1 MQPVDSC
8 GQQREKQ
15 NDSKEVFD
23 LALDVYGASHIGKVR
38 DLNEDSFCV
47 HGFTPQEPYGFCIV
61 SDGMGGHN
69 AGEVASQKT
78 VQFVA
83 EELLKEV
90 SDGEIPM
97 VLNQATQNANQ
108 RIYQMAMANQSQR
121 GMGATLVAAYV
132 CPRQVYIANV
142 GDSRAYAYRA
152 GELLRITRDHSVV
165 EELVA
170 NGTITMEEARTHP
183 QRNIITRA
191 IGADGVTEADIFEYD
206 YYPGDVLLLC
216 SDGLS
221 SMLTDD
227 EIRELILKHTT
238 AKEMVAALID
248 AANSC
253 GGRDNITVIC
263 IRFIQEGER

>member
-1 MQPVDSC
+1 MVS
-8 GQQREKQ
+8 
-15 NDSKEVFD
+15 
-23 LALDVYGASHIGKVR
+23 DVYGASHKGNVR

-47 HGFTPQEPYGFCIV
+47 HGFTRQEPYGFCIV

-69 AGEVASQKT
+69 AGEVASQQT

-83 EELLKEV
+83 EELLRKLTAQEV
-90 SDGEIPM
+90 PKA
-97 VLNQATQNANQ
+97 LNQATRNAND
-108 RIYQMAMANQSQR
+108 RVCRMAMANQSQR

-132 CPRQVYIANV
+132 CEEQAYIANV
-142 GDSRAYAYRA
+142 GDSRAYAYRN
-152 GELLRITRDHSVV
+152 GELLQITRDHSVV

-170 NGTITMEEARTHP
+170 NGTITKEEARNHP

-191 IGADGVTEADIFEYD
+191 IGSEGVMEPDIFEYD
-206 YYPGDVLLLC
+206 YYPGDILLLC

-221 SMLTDD
+221 SMLNDA
-227 EIRELILKHTT
+227 EIQKILMENTN
-238 AKEMVAALID
+238 AKQMVTALID
-248 AANSC
+248 AANRQ

>member
-1 MQPVDSC
+1 VL
-8 GQQREKQ
+8 E
-15 NDSKEVFD
+15 
-23 LALDVYGASHIGKVR
+23 VYGASDKGKVR

-47 HGFTPQEPYGFCIV
+47 HGFTRQEPYGFCVV

-83 EELLKEV
+83 EELLKRPAVDEV
-90 SDGEIPM
+90 PKA
-97 VLNQATQNANQ
+97 LNQAVEDANQ
-108 RIYQMAMANQSQR
+108 RVYRMAMANQSQR

-132 CPRQVYIANV
+132 CPDEVYIANV
-142 GDSRAYAYRA
+142 GDSRAYACRNR
-152 GELLRITRDHSVV
+152 ELLQITRDHSVV

-170 NGTITMEEARTHP
+170 NGTITKEEARNHP

-191 IGADGVTEADIFEYD
+191 IGADGLTEADIFEYD
-206 YYPGDVLLLC
+206 YYAGDVLLLC

-221 SMLTDD
+221 TMLTDE
-227 EIRELILKHTT
+227 EIQEIITQNT
-238 AKEMVAALID
+238 DAKTMVTALID
-248 AANSC
+248 AANAK
-253 GGRDNITVIC
+253 GGRDNITVVC